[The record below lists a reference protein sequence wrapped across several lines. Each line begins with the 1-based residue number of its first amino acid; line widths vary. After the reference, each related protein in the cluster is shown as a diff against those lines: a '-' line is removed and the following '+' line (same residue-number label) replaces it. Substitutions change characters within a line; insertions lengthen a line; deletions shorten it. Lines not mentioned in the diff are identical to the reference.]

1 MRQAGHPDS
10 ACKPGQGGEGQDA
23 ERQDGEG
30 QDGEGQGGEGQGGE
44 GQGGDCAN
52 RHNRP
57 HCADRPDLLTQQHDD
72 PTFSTDPEETARP
85 FRQSS
90 SRLTR

>member
-30 QDGEGQGGEGQGGE
+30 QDGE